1 MMRLSDLARPGDHLG
16 QLVPQQMVFGLQ
28 EARIPFRLLFP
39 GSWCMQ
45 TKHHSLCRRREGGS
59 QAT

>member
-1 MMRLSDLARPGDHLG
+1 MMRLSNLARPGDHLG

-39 GSWCMQ
+39 GSWCMHQ
-45 TKHHSLCRRREGGS
+45 TPFAGEPVGPN
-59 QAT
+59 